1 MELGERRENVE
12 GEEYHGSR
20 DVHAEKIGRKR
31 TIAQRRWRI
40 LAKALQEP
48 ISMETETEDEISVR
62 RFTSFE
68 LLRIGRSENATVVDP
83 DAASWYEYSTVLE
96 NKLYTVEIRRVKKS
110 FTANELIGF
119 NNTGNICVWPSEECL
134 AYYLLKN
141 RQLCRNRRILE
152 LGGGMS
158 CLAGV
163 IAAKYCEP
171 KEVVLTDGN
180 VTSVNNV
187 RRVVD
192 RNGMSDLVECG
203 VVQWAKAA
211 RAIRAARLVRA
222 FVHPHLNGLRV
233 KSWTGGQTK
242 DLAKFPDKLYDVI
255 LCADC
260 LFFDEAR
267 SDLVETIYGWL
278 TNDGLA
284 LVMAP
289 RRGPTTGNRR
299 VVNFVIS
306 ASAGSLI
313 TNPASIFTRA
323 ARNTRKM
330 LVNGSKRYIRTA
342 RNKRSRTKKSK
353 TISKEWR
360 TQPWPLT

>member
-1 MELGERRENVE
+1 MEQRDRTPNEVLAEN
-12 GEEYHGSR
+12 
-20 DVHAEKIGRKR
+20 IGRKKS
-31 TIAQRRWRI
+31 IAQRRWRI
-40 LAKALQEP
+40 LAKALIGPQEP
-48 ISMETETEDEISVR
+48 ISTMDDTEDEISVR

-68 LLRIGRSENATVVDP
+68 LLRIDRSENKNTTVDP
-83 DAASWYEYSTVLE
+83 DAATWYEYSTVLE
-96 NKLYTVEIRRVKKS
+96 NKLYTVEIRRIKKN

-180 VTSVNNV
+180 ATSVNNV

-192 RNGMSDLVECG
+192 RNGMSDFVECG

-233 KSWTGGQTK
+233 KSWTGGRTK
-242 DLAKFPDKLYDVI
+242 DLAKFAAKLYDVI

-289 RRGPTTGNRR
+289 RRGSTFEKFTEAAVKRGFIARRIDRYDPT
-299 VVNFVIS
+299 VW
-306 ASAGSLI
+306 
-313 TNPASIFTRA
+313 
-323 ARNTRKM
+323 
-330 LVNGSKRYIRTA
+330 SKHLQLLDHSQEYCADLHYPILLEL
-342 RNKRSRTKKSK
+342 TKQKS
-353 TISKEWR
+353 TS
-360 TQPWPLT
+360 PG